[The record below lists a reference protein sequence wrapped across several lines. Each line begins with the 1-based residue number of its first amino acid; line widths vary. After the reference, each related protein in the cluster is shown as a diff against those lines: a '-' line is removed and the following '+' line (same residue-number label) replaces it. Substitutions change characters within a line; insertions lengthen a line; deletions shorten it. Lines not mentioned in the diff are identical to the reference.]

1 MEFLKKNGVV
11 NQPKKIG
18 DEEDDDDQNNASDD
32 FFLELVVLVEGEEEQ
47 VEADVLLGLEEV
59 VDEAE
64 EKGNDRHQNNQFDV
78 HVSNHVRGFPFIC
91 NLGPF

>member
-64 EKGNDRHQNNQFDV
+64 EQR
-78 HVSNHVRGFPFIC
+78 VSGSNA
-91 NLGPF
+91 